1 MATKTLAK
9 MVYFTLPSAG
19 PLFPPLSRDNA
30 AEIIAMAERM
40 LEAGQR
46 VAENPDIKPE
56 KVCAL
61 LSQKYRHPIP
71 SLDYFSECCAE
82 AIAAAQSVLP
92 MELYDWQEPHF
103 ERVKS
108 ILSKRMF
115 YADVTQMGLGKT
127 IVGCQLAKTLGLD
140 LLVVGPLTVET
151 NWAKTAYRCGVKL
164 LGFLSYEGLR
174 STKNHQPSH
183 GLLVRRDGKPTV
195 FQITEAFR
203 EMVAAGVLLI
213 FDESQKAKNESEQAH
228 ACQALACAITLLTPE
243 QTKSRVGF
251 LSGTPFDKEEHAV
264 SLYRAV
270 GLLQEERLAV
280 WDIQTRTTSYEGI
293 DKLHERF
300 KLMFKDNPN
309 LWEVTAQYKQIRENK
324 EKIGQIRKKLYQWL
338 IKIVAKE
345 CFSSM
350 VAPKIEFPLDI
361 KSGYYK
367 LDEEARLKVEEYFA
381 DLREKLKH
389 DPNKDT
395 VKINT
400 AGLAALGY
408 FMEKIE
414 FTMAP
419 TFARLAKEILDRD
432 PRAQVAIF
440 LTYHRAIDLV
450 KELLAEYRPLSMTG
464 KDPGK
469 KRPKIM
475 DSFQSGESRVI
486 VAGLTVG
493 GIGVNLHDTHGGRQR
508 YELISPDY
516 KSIALHQAVYRVYR
530 VGIKSPAVVRLV
542 FAEGAQGYK
551 NLLDCLARKATVL
564 GELTPEQVNAGVKY
578 PGQYDDI
585 YERPPN
591 VTDKADTAIFGNGR
605 VDESVLRQLAA
616 LKL

>member
-1 MATKTLAK
+1 MATKTLSK
-9 MVYFTLPSAG
+9 MVYFTLPTAG
-19 PLFPPLSRDNA
+19 PLFPPLNRDNA
-30 AEIIAMAERM
+30 TEIIAMAERM
-40 LEAGQR
+40 LEASR
-46 VAENPDIKPE
+46 KVRENPSVTTE

-71 SLDYFSECCAE
+71 SLDYFAERCEE
-82 AIAAAQSVLP
+82 AITAAQSILP

-151 NWAKTAYRCGVKL
+151 NWAKTAYRCDVKL

-183 GLLVRRDGKPTV
+183 GLLVRRDGKLTV
-195 FQITEAFR
+195 FQATDKFR
-203 EMVAAGVLLI
+203 DMVKDGVLLI

-264 SLYRAV
+264 SFYRAV
-270 GLLQEERLAV
+270 GLLQEERLGV

-309 LWEVTAQYKQIRENK
+309 LWEVSAQYKQIRDNK
-324 EKIGQIRKKLYQWL
+324 ERIGQIRKKLYQWL

-361 KSGYYK
+361 KSGYYW
-367 LDEEARLKVEEYFA
+367 LEPEAKKQVEGYFA
-381 DLREKLKH
+381 DLMERLKH

-395 VKINT
+395 VKFDT

-419 TFARLAKEILDRD
+419 TFARLAKEVLERD

-440 LTYHRAIDLV
+440 LNYHRAIDLV
-450 KELLAEYRPLSMTG
+450 KELLAEYNPLSLTG

-475 DSFQSGESRVI
+475 DTFQNAESRVI

-493 GIGVNLHDTHGGRQR
+493 GIGVNLHDTHGGRRR
-508 YELISPDY
+508 YALISPDY
-516 KSIALHQAVYRVYR
+516 KSISLHQAVYRVHR
-530 VGIKSPAVVRLV
+530 VGSKSPAVVRLV

-564 GELTPEQVNAGVKY
+564 GKLTPEQVNAGVKY
-578 PGQYDDI
+578 PGQYEDI
-585 YERPPN
+585 YERPSN
-591 VTDKADTAIFGNGR
+591 ITDKADTAIFGDKR
-605 VDESVLRQLAA
+605 ADDSVLRQLAA